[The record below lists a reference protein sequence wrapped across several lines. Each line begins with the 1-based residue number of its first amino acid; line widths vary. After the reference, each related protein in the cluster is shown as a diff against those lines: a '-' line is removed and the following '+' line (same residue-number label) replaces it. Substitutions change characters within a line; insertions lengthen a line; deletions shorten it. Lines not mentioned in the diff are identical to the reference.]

1 MFCHDVQPYPGT
13 RGRNINQIAAD
24 FVDVDWADRAQNRVL
39 CNGGLLGVRITKWA
53 FRLREMQLV
62 EIGRDVLLQVPK
74 SRFNTI
80 QKFWFEL

>member
-39 CNGGLLGVRITKWA
+39 CNGGLSGCTYHKMGIQTERNA
-53 FRLREMQLV
+53 
-62 EIGRDVLLQVPK
+62 IGR
-74 SRFNTI
+74 N
-80 QKFWFEL
+80 WW